1 MKVLQVNCVY
11 NKGSTGKITYELHK
25 GMLEAGIESVV
36 CFGRGEKIKETS
48 VYKTCPE
55 WYSKMNNAL
64 SRITGIM
71 YGGCFFSTRKLIS
84 VIVKEKPDVVC
95 LQCINGYFVNIY
107 KLVAFLKE
115 NRIPTVVVLHAEF
128 MYTANC
134 AHAYSCEGWLTGCG
148 RCPRYHKETN
158 SILFDNTALSWKRMK
173 NAFSGSEDNMVIV
186 SVSPWLRSR
195 AELSPMLL
203 RHKHRVVFNGIDT
216 KVFTPTMKAGLVNA
230 YKGKNKKI
238 VLHVTARFSDPNKG
252 GQYVLRLAEK
262 LGNDYLVLLV
272 GNGLPSKENVPD
284 NVICVGVIS
293 DPKELAAY
301 YSISD
306 VTVITS
312 KRETFSMVCAESLC
326 CDTPIVGFYAGA
338 PEQIAHPDYSSFSQY
353 GDVDNLLKN
362 VIYWA
367 NYKKDGKCASV
378 SQEIYNRSVMVDNY
392 IKIFEEMY
400 RRRCRK

>member
-11 NKGSTGKITYELHK
+11 NKGSTGKITYDLHK

-36 CFGRGEKIKETS
+36 CYGRGENIKESS

-55 WYSKMNNAL
+55 WYSKMNNAI

-71 YGGCFFSTRKLIS
+71 YGGCFFSTQKLIS
-84 VIVKEKPDVVC
+84 TIINEKPDVVC

-115 NRIPTVVVLHAEF
+115 NRIPTVIVLHAEF

-134 AHAYSCEGWLTGCG
+134 AHAYDCEGWLNGCG
-148 RCPRYHKETN
+148 HCPRYHKETN
-158 SILFDNTALSWKRMK
+158 SILFDNTALSWKKMK

-195 AELSPMLL
+195 AESSPMLL
-203 RHKHRVVFNGIDT
+203 RHEHRVVFNGVDT
-216 KVFTPTMKAGLVNA
+216 NVFTPTIKTGLLNQYKA
-230 YKGKNKKI
+230 KNKKI
-238 VLHVTARFSDPNKG
+238 VLHVTARFSDQNKG
-252 GQYVLRLAEK
+252 GKYVLQIAEK
-262 LGNDYLVLLV
+262 LGNEYLVLLV
-272 GNGLPSKENVPD
+272 GSGLPSQENVPK
-284 NVICVGVIS
+284 NVVCVGAIS

-338 PEQIAHPDYSSFSQY
+338 PEQISHPDYSTFSRY
-353 GDVDNLLKN
+353 GDVDNLLNN

-367 NYKKDGKCASV
+367 NRKKDGKCASASKAV
-378 SQEIYNRSVMVDNY
+378 YDRSVMVNNY
-392 IKIFEEMY
+392 IKIFKEIY
-400 RRRCRK
+400 GRCEN